1 MCLIL
6 FSYKQHPVYPLVF
19 AANRDEF
26 YDRPSAPA
34 SFWED
39 RPDLL
44 AGRDLKEGGTWLGI
58 TRGGRMAALTNFRD
72 PASVKLQAPSRGWLV
87 RDYLCSQ
94 EDADAYLKKLEKQAD
109 QYNGFSVIL
118 GDPSH
123 LYYFSNRHGTI
134 ELTPGLYG
142 LSNSLLNT
150 PWSKVERGKQRLGA
164 LLSQTGDPLPEDLF
178 SILKDQTRPE
188 DRQLPDTGIG
198 LEWERILSSM
208 FITSPIYGTRSS
220 SLLLV
225 DRQRRVTFVER
236 IYNGGSEPWVTAK
249 FQFGIAGDARHV
261 ET

>member
-6 FSYKQHPVYPLVF
+6 LSYKQHPVYPLVF

-58 TRGGRMAALTNFRD
+58 TRGGRMAALTNYRD

-87 RDYLCSQ
+87 QDYLCGRGDT
-94 EDADAYLKKLEKQAD
+94 EIFLRKLEKQAD

-118 GDPSH
+118 GDPFH
-123 LYYFSNRHGTI
+123 LYYFSNRNGTI

-150 PWSKVERGKQRLGA
+150 PWPKVERGKQGLHA

-178 SILKDQTRPE
+178 SILRDQARPE

-198 LEWERILSSM
+198 LEWERILSSL

-225 DRQRRVTFVER
+225 DRQRSVTFMER
-236 IYNGGSEPWVTAK
+236 TYNEGSEPWVTAK
-249 FQFGIAGDARHV
+249 FQFRIEGDMRRV

>member
-6 FSYKQHPVYPLVF
+6 LSFKQHPVYPLVF

-26 YDRPSAPA
+26 YDRPTAPA

-58 TRGGRMAALTNFRD
+58 TRGGRMAALTNYRD

-87 RDYLCSQ
+87 KDYLCGR
-94 EDADAYLKKLEKQAD
+94 EDTDIYLKKLEKQAD
-109 QYNGFSVIL
+109 LYNGFSVIL
-118 GDPSH
+118 GDPSR
-123 LYYFSNRHGTI
+123 LYYFSNRNGTI

-150 PWSKVERGKQRLGA
+150 PWPKVERGKQSLGA
-164 LLSQTGDPLPEDLF
+164 LLSQTDDPPPENLF
-178 SILKDQTRPE
+178 SILKDQTRSE
-188 DRQLPDTGIG
+188 DHQLPDTGIG

-225 DRQRRVTFVER
+225 DRHRCVTFMER

-249 FQFGIAGDARHV
+249 FQFRIEGDTQRV